1 MWSSSSAQGIPN
13 IPDLTH
19 PQELIKFGNEVLK
32 ASLTLI
38 LLIGFLGIGI
48 AIINSSFRHRQESES
63 NIFIN
68 EWMPRYSTLL
78 KSLQHLILVLILL
91 VGGFFLCS
99 TLSNRYHHWEQAKIA
114 KIAAGVAGVRANGT
128 EFYRLEQIAPKVRYI
143 IEESYTYY
151 QWVNNKQV
159 EVKSTRNVDKYLRIN
174 ASNIQVNINQAK
186 DVQNLKT
193 IYVVDF
199 AAEYQVTNQLED
211 IQDFFFEIPPPYG
224 YSLLQNF
231 RLEQNNQRLT
241 STNPGDYSFSFSLSP
256 GETVSFTVNYQAQ
269 GGPRWIYNAD
279 HQLLSNF
286 RLTALANF
294 PKSDFAS
301 GIVPTETIESIES
314 NQGRKFTWVFND
326 NVSVKNP
333 FGVFTATDPV
343 KNTGILPRLLI
354 LAPALFLWWI
364 ILLYFSLPL
373 SLRDVAILGGI
384 FFACLLTLTY
394 FSRLIDAKFAWS
406 LISPVLLFLVWG
418 LGSNRQSSLAV
429 IICTIAGG
437 ILPIFGL
444 LVPYTGLTLSIAG
457 LLSVVWLVVRHW
469 YGWYSINNS
478 SS

>member
-13 IPDLTH
+13 IPDITH
-19 PQELIKFGNEVLK
+19 PQELIEFGNGVLK

-38 LLIGFLGIGI
+38 ILIGLLGIGI
-48 AIINSSFRHRQESES
+48 ATINFSFRRRPESEPT
-63 NIFIN
+63 IFIN

-114 KIAAGVAGVRANGT
+114 KIAAGVAGD
-128 EFYRLEQIAPKVRYI
+128 RLEQIAPKVRYI
-143 IEESYTYY
+143 VEEPYTYY
-151 QWVNNKQV
+151 QWVDNKQV
-159 EVKSTRNVDKYLRIN
+159 EVESTRNVDKYLRIN
-174 ASNIQVNINQAK
+174 ASKIQVNINQAK
-186 DVQNLKT
+186 DVQNLQAV
-193 IYVVDF
+193 YVVDF

-211 IQDFFFEIPPPYG
+211 IQNFFFEIPPPYS

-231 RLEQNNQRLT
+231 RLQKKNQRLIP
-241 STNPGDYSFSFSLSP
+241 TNPENYSFPFSLSP
-256 GETVSFTVNYQAQ
+256 GETVSFKVTYQAQ

-279 HQLLSNF
+279 NQLLSNF

-301 GIVPTETIESIES
+301 GIVPTETIELKE
-314 NQGRKFTWVFND
+314 GRKFTWVFND

-384 FFACLLTLTY
+384 FFTCLLTLTY
-394 FSRLIDAKFAWS
+394 FSRLIDAKIAWS
-406 LISPVLLFLVWG
+406 LISPVLLFLLWG
-418 LGSNRQSSLAV
+418 LGSNRQGSLAA
-429 IICTIAGG
+429 ILCTIAGG
-437 ILPIFGL
+437 ILPVFGL
-444 LVPYTGLTLSIAG
+444 LVPYSGLTLSIAG
-457 LLSVVWLVVRHW
+457 LLSVIWLVVRHW
-469 YGWYSINNS
+469 YGWSMINH
-478 SS
+478 